1 MLTTRLPIN
10 LGSIH
15 FIGIGGIG
23 MSGIAEVLV
32 NLGYSIQGSDIK
44 RTKITDRLFSL
55 GVKIF
60 YEHKGENV
68 SNCSVV
74 VISSA
79 ITQEN
84 IELTSAKQLGIP
96 IVSRAEMLA
105 ELMRMKLNVVVAG
118 SHGKTTTTSL
128 VASIT
133 ELGNLDPTVINGG
146 VIKAYGSNARLGE
159 GEWMVVEADE
169 SDGSFTKLP
178 VTIGIVTNIDKEH
191 LDHYSNFL
199 NLKRAFEKF
208 ISSIPF
214 YGVAVCCID
223 DKHVANVISK
233 VNDRKI
239 ITYGFSEKADVTIRN
254 LRINDLGTRFDLDD
268 KIANI
273 YLRDFYLPMIGKHNA
288 LNACAAILAASNL
301 SIPIRFIKSALTNF
315 EGVSRRFTKIGY
327 FNGAVIIDDY
337 AHHPAE
343 IEAVISAAKE
353 IAKKRII
360 VVHQPHRFSRLK
372 SLFSDFKSCF
382 RGADILGIT
391 PVFGAGEPKTDGF
404 DSDALIKS
412 FNKTDRQRIEY
423 IEDEASFSKFLK
435 NNCDDGDIFL
445 TLGAGSI
452 TNWVNNLSY
461 VTNKPGHENNE

>member
-1 MLTTRLPIN
+1 MLATRLPLN

-23 MSGIAEVLV
+23 MSGIAEVLF
-32 NLGYSIQGSDIK
+32 NLGYSVQGSDIK
-44 RTKITDRLFSL
+44 SSKITKRLSSL
-55 GVKIF
+55 GINIYHK
-60 YEHKGENV
+60 HKGENV
-68 SNCSVV
+68 NNSSVV

-79 ITQEN
+79 ITSDN
-84 IELTSAKQLGIP
+84 VELILAKQLGIP

-128 VASIT
+128 VAAIA

-169 SDGSFTKLP
+169 SDGSFNKLP
-178 VTIGIVTNIDKEH
+178 VTIAIVTNIDKEH
-191 LDHYSNFL
+191 LDYHSSFL

-208 ISSIPF
+208 ILSIPF

-233 VNDRKI
+233 VSDRKI
-239 ITYGFSEKADVTIRN
+239 ITYGFSENADVIIRN
-254 LRINDLGTRFDLDD
+254 LRIDDHGTTFDLDD

-273 YLRDFYLPMIGKHNA
+273 YLRDFYLTMIGRHNA

-301 SIPIRFIKSALTNF
+301 SIPIKFIKRSLANF
-315 EGVSRRFTKIGY
+315 EGVSRRFTKIGF
-327 FNGAVIIDDY
+327 FNGATIIDDY

-353 IAKKRII
+353 ITKKRII
-360 VVHQPHRFSRLK
+360 VVHQPHRYSRLR
-372 SLFSDFKSCF
+372 SLFTDFIKCF
-382 RGADILGIT
+382 NGADILGIT
-391 PVFGAGEPKTDGF
+391 PVFAAGESQTDGF
-404 DSDALIKS
+404 DSEALIKS
-412 FNKTDRQRIEY
+412 FAQSERQKVEY
-423 IEDEASFSKFLK
+423 IENEVSFGKFLK
-435 NNCDDGDIFL
+435 NNCNSGDIFL
-445 TLGAGSI
+445 ALGAGSI

-461 VTNKPGHENNE
+461 LTDKPG